1 MRSAYTIVTTRRFQR
16 DFDEAS
22 HVDLSPTGVLTGD
35 LSVARR
41 IMKKIDHLAAH
52 PELVSQP
59 LRNPPPGLEGVH
71 KYRVGDYRI
80 LLWADHHSQVLTL
93 HAVAHR
99 SEIYRNL

>member
-16 DFDEAS
+16 DFNE
-22 HVDLSPTGVLTGD
+22 LD